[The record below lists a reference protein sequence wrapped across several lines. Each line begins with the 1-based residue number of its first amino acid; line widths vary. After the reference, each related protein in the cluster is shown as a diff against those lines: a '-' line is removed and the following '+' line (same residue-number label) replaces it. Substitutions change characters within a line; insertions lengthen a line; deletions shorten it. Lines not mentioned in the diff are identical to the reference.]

1 MEPRRTTLLT
11 TTLVLAAAVTHAQ
24 APPTPAPASP
34 VRVDG
39 IQAGLGT
46 AVVAGPGSRL
56 ALVPGTPADAPRL
69 LDEQLVAV
77 ETWTS
82 GWPPGRHQASVHLP
96 GPTGAPEPAPPLA
109 FIFDPAP
116 PVVQHEVGSADLLEG
131 YGLDQD
137 VERERPP
144 RHTDPERHKR
154 VPVLW
159 SPDGRRWLPIL
170 PRDAR
175 PDEDGVLADW
185 LIAADRPQV
194 FLWAL
199 RDGAFSSG
207 APIAPRKLEVVRVW
221 AADELSAVRDM
232 RLRVLPATGGGHS
245 LEIVAVD
252 LVGNTTRLSWPL
264 GRF

>member
-1 MEPRRTTLLT
+1 VAGT
-11 TTLVLAAAVTHAQ
+11 
-24 APPTPAPASP
+24 
-34 VRVDG
+34 
-39 IQAGLGT
+39 QAGLGT
-46 AVVAGPGSRL
+46 AVVAGPGTRL
-56 ALVPGTPADAPRL
+56 ELVAGTPADAPRL
-69 LDEQLVAV
+69 LDGQVVPV
-77 ETWTS
+77 EAWTS
-82 GWPPGRHQASVHLP
+82 GWPTGRHLATVHLP
-96 GPTGAPEPAPPLA
+96 GPAGEPEPAPPLA
-109 FIFDPAP
+109 FIFDPEP
-116 PVVQHEVGSADLLEG
+116 PVLQHEVGDARLLEG

-144 RHTDPERHKR
+144 RRTDPDRDR
-154 VPVLW
+154 SVPLLW
-159 SPDGRRWLPIL
+159 SPDGRRWLPVL

-175 PDEDGVLADW
+175 PDEHGALADW

-199 RDGAFSSG
+199 RDGAFSSA
-207 APIAPRKLEVVRVW
+207 APIAPRKLEIVRVW

-264 GRF
+264 GR

>member
-1 MEPRRTTLLT
+1 MATQ
-11 TTLVLAAAVTHAQ
+11 AAP
-24 APPTPAPASP
+24 APAATPAPSSP

-39 IQAGLGT
+39 VQAGLGT
-46 AVVAGPGSRL
+46 AVVAGPGARL
-56 ALVPGTPADAPRL
+56 TLAPGTPGNAPRL
-69 LDEQLVAV
+69 LDGQLVPDAI
-77 ETWTS
+77 WTS
-82 GWPPGRHQASVHLP
+82 GWPVGRHEASVQLP
-96 GPTGAPEPAPPLA
+96 GATGAPEPAPPLA

-116 PVVQHEVGSADLLEG
+116 PVVQHEVGNADVLKG

-144 RHTDPERHKR
+144 KHTTPERDKK
-154 VPVLW
+154 VPLLW

-170 PRDAR
+170 PRKAR
-175 PDEDGVLADW
+175 PDESGALADW

-199 RDGAFSSG
+199 SDGVFG
-207 APIAPRKLEVVRVW
+207 AGAEVAPSELEIVRVW

-232 RLRVLPATGGGHS
+232 RLRVLPDPSGGRT

-252 LVGNTTRLSWPL
+252 LVGNTTRLAWPL
-264 GRF
+264 AR